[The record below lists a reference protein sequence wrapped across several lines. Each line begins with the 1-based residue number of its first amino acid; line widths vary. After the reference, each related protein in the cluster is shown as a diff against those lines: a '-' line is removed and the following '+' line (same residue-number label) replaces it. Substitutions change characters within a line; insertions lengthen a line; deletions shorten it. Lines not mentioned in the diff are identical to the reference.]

1 MLKNSWL
8 VVFTFKTLT
17 QRFLKNILR
26 YFQFVGKSE
35 YFQSYSQYYT
45 DIEKAV
51 EKKKGTKSES
61 TENAKKN
68 NQFIN
73 LLSKLCRRDFF
84 EIFSFCWK
92 IWILV
97 LALISIIFITE
108 LIVLHKDITEFNFQA
123 KESIPRVLCTH
134 VSLCAHI
141 FYSPEYRTHAFS
153 YERAFSI
160 FSFKGY
166 AY

>member
-1 MLKNSWL
+1 M
-8 VVFTFKTLT
+8 VFTFKTLT

-73 LLSKLCRRDFF
+73 LLSKLCRRDL
-84 EIFSFCWK
+84 K
-92 IWILV
+92 N
-97 LALISIIFITE
+97 IT
-108 LIVLHKDITEFNFQA
+108 
-123 KESIPRVLCTH
+123 P
-134 VSLCAHI
+134 
-141 FYSPEYRTHAFS
+141 
-153 YERAFSI
+153 
-160 FSFKGY
+160 KGI
-166 AY
+166 